1 MCRKILSLL
10 LVLTFSFSYCLPTY
24 AMETKNELGT
34 ETEISTESDNVYNV
48 SDDTT
53 VSDTVSSEGSIDNM
67 VSDGLTENEDVGGST
82 DEPVSD
88 DLTENEDADSSTD
101 ATVSDAPSEVEGSAD
116 ETESDPV
123 DPGFTINP
131 DLENNV
137 ATGGSDVDLIDPGFT
152 MNPDLE
158 NGRDDG
164 LVDPGFTMNPELE
177 NNVYEGGGNVGLPE
191 QIPVLPLEYFTIED
205 VGVFTLESSGVGQS
219 SGVYSCTNSTGVD
232 LNLIGIKIISVNDWT
247 IVGSEVDFYNAF
259 EGCKEY
265 RLTVDARVLSEG
277 YTSVSYSVPDGSTV
291 ELPINL
297 EMGPFR
303 DGIKDGVF
311 SFIVV
316 YEGYRVVKSI
326 EPILPPLEEIEGSI
340 NKPEET
346 PVIDE
351 TVDSDKEVVEET
363 PTEEETEGST
373 ETPVVDDTEGSTE
386 KPEEIPVVDDTESST
401 ETPAVDESE
410 GSTDTTEKNPVIDG
424 SEGST
429 EKPEKNPVIDE
440 SEGSTDTTEKN
451 PVIDESEGST
461 DKSEDTEGSTDLSL
475 NTNEN
480 LDVSIIPE
488 TPIQEETIESSDIL
502 LEDMQDQNTSDLP
515 ETPVKE
521 EESVDVVFDETSS
534 NDTFDT
540 NISQDIRE

>member
-24 AMETKNELGT
+24 AMETENELGT
-34 ETEISTESDNVYNV
+34 ETEISTESETSSTVVDNFVYNV
-48 SDDTT
+48 SDDST
-53 VSDTVSSEGSIDNM
+53 VSEITSENDTVSSGGPIDNM
-67 VSDGLTENEDVGGST
+67 VSEGLTENEDAEGSTDATVSDDLTENEDVGGST
-82 DEPVSD
+82 DE
-88 DLTENEDADSSTD
+88 
-101 ATVSDAPSEVEGSAD
+101 TVSDAPSEVEGSAD
-116 ETESDPV
+116 EIESDTSLEPV

-131 DLENNV
+131 GLENNV

-277 YTSVSYSVPDGSTV
+277 YTSVSYSVPDGSTI

-303 DGIKDGVF
+303 DGIKDGIF
-311 SFIVV
+311 SFIAV

-363 PTEEETEGST
+363 PTDEETEGST
-373 ETPVVDDTEGSTE
+373 ETPVVDESEGSTE
-386 KPEEIPVVDDTESST
+386 KPEEIPVVDDTAGST
-401 ETPAVDESE
+401 DTPEETPVVDGSEGSTDTPEETPVVDESE

-429 EKPEKNPVIDE
+429 EKPEEIPVVDE
-440 SEGSTDTTEKN
+440 SESSTEKPEEI
-451 PVIDESEGST
+451 PVVDES
-461 DKSEDTEGSTDLSL
+461 
-475 NTNEN
+475 
-480 LDVSIIPE
+480 
-488 TPIQEETIESSDIL
+488 
-502 LEDMQDQNTSDLP
+502 
-515 ETPVKE
+515 
-521 EESVDVVFDETSS
+521 
-534 NDTFDT
+534 
-540 NISQDIRE
+540 

>member
-24 AMETKNELGT
+24 AMETENELGT
-34 ETEISTESDNVYNV
+34 ETEISTESENVYNV
-48 SDDTT
+48 SDDST
-53 VSDTVSSEGSIDNM
+53 VSEITSENDTVSSEGS
-67 VSDGLTENEDVGGST
+67 T
-82 DEPVSD
+82 DE
-88 DLTENEDADSSTD
+88 
-101 ATVSDAPSEVEGSAD
+101 TVSDAPSEVEGSAD
-116 ETESDPV
+116 EIESDTSLEPV

-131 DLENNV
+131 DLENNA
-137 ATGGSDVDLIDPGFT
+137 ATGGSGVDLIDPGFT

-277 YTSVSYSVPDGSTV
+277 YTSVSYSVPDGSTI

-303 DGIKDGVF
+303 DGIKDGIF
-311 SFIVV
+311 SFIAV
-316 YEGYRVVKSI
+316 YEGYRVVESI
-326 EPILPPLEEIEGSI
+326 EPVLPPLDEIEGSI
-340 NKPEET
+340 EKPEES
-346 PVIDE
+346 PIIDE

-373 ETPVVDDTEGSTE
+373 ETPAVDESEGSTDTPEEIPAVDESEGSTE
-386 KPEEIPVVDDTESST
+386 KPEEIPVVDDT
-401 ETPAVDESE
+401 
-410 GSTDTTEKNPVIDG
+410 
-424 SEGST
+424 
-429 EKPEKNPVIDE
+429 
-440 SEGSTDTTEKN
+440 
-451 PVIDESEGST
+451 EGST

>member
-24 AMETKNELGT
+24 AMETENELGT
-34 ETEISTESDNVYNV
+34 ETEISTESDNAYNV

-67 VSDGLTENEDVGGST
+67 VSDDSTENEDADSSTDETVSDGLTESEDVGSST

-88 DLTENEDADSSTD
+88 DLTENEDVGGSTD
-101 ATVSDAPSEVEGSAD
+101 EPVSDAPSEVEGSAD

-219 SGVYSCTNSTGVD
+219 SGVYSCLNSTGVD
-232 LNLIGIKIISVNDWT
+232 LNLIGIKIISVNDWA
-247 IVGSEVDFYNAF
+247 IVGSEVDFYNAV

-303 DGIKDGVF
+303 DGIKDGIF
-311 SFIVV
+311 SFIAV

-351 TVDSDKEVVEET
+351 SDSS
-363 PTEEETEGST
+363 TEKPE
-373 ETPVVDDTEGSTE
+373 ETPVVDDT
-386 KPEEIPVVDDTESST
+386 
-401 ETPAVDESE
+401 
-410 GSTDTTEKNPVIDG
+410 
-424 SEGST
+424 
-429 EKPEKNPVIDE
+429 
-440 SEGSTDTTEKN
+440 
-451 PVIDESEGST
+451 EGST

>member
-24 AMETKNELGT
+24 AMETENELGT

-67 VSDGLTENEDVGGST
+67 VPDGLTENEDVGGST
-82 DEPVSD
+82 DETVSD
-88 DLTENEDADSSTD
+88 DSTENEDADSSTDETVSDGLTENEDADSSTD
-101 ATVSDAPSEVEGSAD
+101 ESVSDAPSEVEGSAD

-191 QIPVLPLEYFTIED
+191 QMPVLPLEYFTIED

-232 LNLIGIKIISVNDWT
+232 LNLIGIKIISVNDWA
-247 IVGSEVDFYNAF
+247 IVGSEVDFYNAV

-277 YTSVSYSVPDGSTV
+277 YTSVSYSVPDGSTI

-311 SFIVV
+311 SFIAV
-316 YEGYRVVKSI
+316 YEGYRVVESI
-326 EPILPPLEEIEGSI
+326 EPILPPLDEIEGSI
-340 NKPEET
+340 EKPEDI
-346 PVIDE
+346 PVEDE

-373 ETPVVDDTEGSTE
+373 DT
-386 KPEEIPVVDDTESST
+386 PEEIPVI
-401 ETPAVDESE
+401 DESE

-429 EKPEKNPVIDE
+429 EKPEETPAV
-440 SEGSTDTTEKN
+440 
-451 PVIDESEGST
+451 DESEGST